1 MTEEGT
7 ERWVL
12 LTSACKV
19 AISLSRPDMVKTDKL
34 AIKLVFIIESRHGYS
49 KCDNLKNNREKSEI
63 KLNIGELYD
72 ISGY

>member
-1 MTEEGT
+1 
-7 ERWVL
+7 
-12 LTSACKV
+12 
-19 AISLSRPDMVKTDKL
+19 MVKTDKL

-49 KCDNLKNNREKSEI
+49 KCDHLKNNREKSEI